1 MKTLCIRVAVIA
13 ALLVLVR
20 TSGGPALRAQDAS
33 DWLRVNVVK
42 VVPERLEDYIEL
54 QLTEVTPGLQEAGV
68 PWRSVWRTA
77 EFGNSYELQFV
88 QPVGDLADYDAGGPL
103 ARVMQPAR
111 LRRSGLI
118 VFGDTPSRAK
128 ATPSSIA
135 PNSESNQTT
144 SRRQAARTYRKK
156 KIGRAVVQ
164 LVRRFGC
171 FRGGER
177 PVALAS
183 GQRFSNVTSRSF
195 VAPESCLVSISG
207 CSGPHRRRGSSSRTT
222 RASPS
227 SLSRASS
234 YARSASRPTALR
246 LNSPESYSRCNGRCC
261 DTIRN

>member
-111 LRRSGLI
+111 LRRLIDRLRRYTVSRQSYAVQYRAELGVESDDVAATSGKD
-118 VFGDTPSRAK
+118 VP
-128 ATPSSIA
+128 
-135 PNSESNQTT
+135 Q
-144 SRRQAARTYRKK
+144 K